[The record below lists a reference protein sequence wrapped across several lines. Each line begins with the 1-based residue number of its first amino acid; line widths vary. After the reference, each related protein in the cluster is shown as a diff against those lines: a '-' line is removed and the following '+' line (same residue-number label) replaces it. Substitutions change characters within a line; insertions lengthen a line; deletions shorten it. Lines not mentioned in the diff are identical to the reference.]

1 MNMKTMLIER
11 GCLLLLLLLGTYG
24 EAMSQKM
31 KVESFV
37 ELSQAQDPDAKDPTF
52 RVIDTQASRS
62 GKYCAIIKLVT
73 TVQDKAFTFE
83 LGNDYLPEK
92 KVYQDNGEIWIYVPA
107 GTNKIKISH
116 ARYGQ
121 LDTDDGY
128 YYFNSVGVQKC
139 KEATVYRLR
148 LHTDFNPDEDIIKDA
163 NKFASVRFE
172 VHPVAA
178 TVLLRKVPETVGDDG
193 ILEKQMPLGI
203 YHYRVMH
210 PDYHDLDGTF
220 ELKNENETKSISIQL
235 NQAFGWLAL
244 NPSFKPDG
252 YTFSVDGRITASSS
266 LERMALKSGTHTVE
280 VQHPNYHPQT
290 MQVMIQDS
298 AEYDLSPR
306 LQPRLGRLLVT
317 TNKPGAI
324 VSVDGEQVGIT
335 PLEDAFEMMIG
346 THTVEVSC
354 TNHRTEKR
362 TVSIEENQTTSL
374 PISLVDIAR
383 FWLSS
388 NPSAASLYI
397 DGKYIGGTPCNVEL
411 ASGDYQVKLTRKRYR
426 TIDKR
431 MHFDSSD
438 PEISFRMRRQYQR
451 KYQMYFQ
458 PTFQL
463 GTQMGLGG
471 TVGLYL
477 ANVNVEGMYLL
488 GKKSDPI
495 YWNNIGGGS
504 WNRRPIEEIFSP
516 TTITVNV
523 GYGIIIGTRFRFTP
537 QVGVNVIN
545 LEGDADNR
553 CSVYS
558 TSVGARIE
566 CATAN
571 HFGVCLAPS
580 YAFPVYKSDNF
591 VRISETLTQL
601 NEYAEGGFNLKIGF
615 YFYF

>member
-1 MNMKTMLIER
+1 MNIKKILMR
-11 GCLLLLLLLGTYG
+11 RSCLLLLLLFCTCG

-62 GKYCAIIKLVT
+62 GRYCAIIKLVT

-92 KVYQDNGEIWIYVPA
+92 NVHKDNGEIWIYVPA

-148 LHTDFNPDEDIIKDA
+148 LHTDFNPDDDIIKDA
-163 NKFASVRFE
+163 DKLASVRFE

-178 TVLLRKVPETVGDDG
+178 TILLRKVPETVGENG

-203 YHYRVMH
+203 YHYRVTH

-220 ELKNENETKSISIQL
+220 ELKNENETKTVSIQL

-244 NPSFKPDG
+244 NPGFKPNG
-252 YTFSVDGRITASSS
+252 YTFTVDGQEITASSIRKMP
-266 LERMALKSGTHTVE
+266 LRSGTHTVE

-290 MQVMIQDS
+290 MQVVIQDS
-298 AEYDLSPR
+298 VVHDFSPH

-324 VSVDGEQVGIT
+324 VSVDGKQIGIT
-335 PLEDAFEMMIG
+335 PLEDTCEMLIG
-346 THTVEVSC
+346 NHILEVAC
-354 TNHRTEKR
+354 TNHRTEKQVF
-362 TVSIEENQTTSL
+362 TIKENQTTSL
-374 PISLVDIAR
+374 DISLVDIAR
-383 FWLSS
+383 FSFS
-388 NPSAASLYI
+388 TTPSAATLYI
-397 DGKYIGGTPCNVEL
+397 DGKYIGNTPCHTEL
-411 ASGDYQVKLTRKRYR
+411 ASGDYRIKLTHKRYR

-431 MHFDSSD
+431 MHFDSSN
-438 PEISFRMRRQYQR
+438 PEVSFRMQRQYQR
-451 KYQMYFQ
+451 KYQMYLQ
-458 PTFQL
+458 PTFQF
-463 GTQMGLGG
+463 GAHMGLGG
-471 TVGLYL
+471 AVGLYL
-477 ANVNVEGMYLL
+477 ANINVEGIYLM
-488 GKKSDPI
+488 GKKSAPI
-495 YWNNIGGGS
+495 YWNYIGESGWG
-504 WNRRPIEEIFSP
+504 RRPSEEIFSP
-516 TTITVNV
+516 TTIAVNM
-523 GYGIIIGTRFRFTP
+523 GYGIILGTRIRFTP
-537 QVGVNVIN
+537 QVGINAIN
-545 LEGDADNR
+545 LAGDEGNR
-553 CSVYS
+553 CSAYS
-558 TSVGARIE
+558 TSAGARIE
-566 CATAN
+566 YAAAK
-571 HFGVCLAPS
+571 HFGICLAPS

-591 VRISETLTQL
+591 VRISEALTQL
-601 NEYAEGGFNLKIGF
+601 KEYVEGFNLKIGF

>member
-1 MNMKTMLIER
+1 MGR
-11 GCLLLLLLLGTYG
+11 CCLLLLLLFCTVG
-24 EAMSQKM
+24 EVMAQKM

-62 GKYCAIIKLVT
+62 DRYCAIIKLVT

-92 KVYQDNGEIWIYVPA
+92 NVHKDNGEIWIYVPA

-128 YYFNSVGVQKC
+128 YYFNSAGVQKC

-148 LHTDFNPDEDIIKDA
+148 LHTDFNPDDDIIKDA

-178 TVLLRKVPETVGDDG
+178 TVLLRKIPETVGNDG

-203 YHYRVMH
+203 YHYRVTH

-235 NQAFGWLAL
+235 NQAFGWLTL
-244 NPSFKPDG
+244 NPRFEPDG
-252 YTFSVDGRITASSS
+252 YTFSVDGQTTTNTS
-266 LERMALKSGTHTVE
+266 LERMVLRSGTHTVE

-290 MQVMIQDS
+290 MQIVIQDS
-298 AEYDLSPR
+298 TVYELSPR
-306 LQPRLGRLLVT
+306 LRPRLGRLLVT

-324 VSVDGEQVGIT
+324 VSVDGEHVGIT
-335 PLEDAFEMMIG
+335 PLEEACEMMIG

-362 TVSIEENQTTSL
+362 SVDIVEGQTTNL
-374 PISLVDIAR
+374 PISLVDIAQ
-383 FWLSS
+383 FSLSS
-388 NPSAASLYI
+388 TPSTASLYI
-397 DGKYIGGTPCNVEL
+397 DGKYIGSTPCRTEL
-411 ASGDYQVKLTRKRYR
+411 ASGDYRVKLTRKRYR
-426 TIDKR
+426 TIDKQV
-431 MHFDSSD
+431 HFDSSN
-438 PEISFRMRRQYQR
+438 PEVSFRMRRQYQR
-451 KYQMYFQ
+451 KYQFYLQ

-463 GTQMGLGG
+463 GSQMVFGG
-471 TVGLYL
+471 AVGLYL

-495 YWNNIGGGS
+495 YWNNIGGEGS
-504 WNRRPIEEIFSP
+504 RPREERFSP
-516 TTITVNV
+516 TTIAVNA
-523 GYGIIIGTRFRFTP
+523 GYGFVIGTRFRFTP
-537 QVGVNVIN
+537 QVGVNAIK
-545 LEGDADNR
+545 LEGNQENL
-553 CSVYS
+553 CSTYS
-558 TSVGARIE
+558 ASLSARIDY
-566 CATAN
+566 AIAN
-571 HFGVCLAPS
+571 YFGISLAPS

-591 VRISETLTQL
+591 VHISETLTQL
-601 NEYAEGGFNLKIGF
+601 NEYAEGGFNLKVGF
-615 YFYF
+615 YLYF